1 MSTVQEIETAI
12 QKLKPQE
19 IHEVAGWLQELRE
32 ELWDKQ
38 IDADAKAGRLDKL
51 MEEAKQDYLAG
62 RCKPLPRTIAPLQD
76 FGGITM
82 RCRPK
87 SESWRIRIS
96 SFSKSIR
103 NILRFALNARSR
115 NCGLCASVADIGLW
129 PGNGM
134 TI

>member
-19 IHEVAGWLQELRE
+19 IHEVADWLQELRE

-62 RCKPLPRTIAPLQD
+62 RCKPFP
-76 FGGITM
+76 
-82 RCRPK
+82 
-87 SESWRIRIS
+87 
-96 SFSKSIR
+96 
-103 NILRFALNARSR
+103 
-115 NCGLCASVADIGLW
+115 
-129 PGNGM
+129 
-134 TI
+134 

>member
-19 IHEVAGWLQELRE
+19 IHEVADWLQELRE

-62 RCKPLPRTIAPLQD
+62 RCEPLP
-76 FGGITM
+76 
-82 RCRPK
+82 
-87 SESWRIRIS
+87 
-96 SFSKSIR
+96 
-103 NILRFALNARSR
+103 
-115 NCGLCASVADIGLW
+115 
-129 PGNGM
+129 
-134 TI
+134 